1 MKKQSSMML
10 LALTL
15 TLATQAAVASDVT
28 GLASF
33 TAGTPA
39 RAADVN
45 GNFTAV
51 KTAVDDNQAQITAL
65 ETAITTL
72 ETANTALTASIAA
85 LEAKLA
91 SMSVT
96 TSNGQ
101 PTVRFTGV
109 NLQVVNGLAAT
120 ATANGTGNLI
130 VGYDEA
136 DASGFGRCTLGTNP
150 YLTGLAANVTDSTT
164 CAAAGGT
171 WVTTGFKTGSHYVVA
186 GSGHN
191 YSRWGGL
198 LAGWQNTSNYN
209 YASVIGGYNNTA
221 SGSVST
227 VSGGHHN
234 VAGGDGASVSG
245 GWANTASGAVASVS
259 GGARNTAS
267 GDQSSVSGGGNTVVV
282 GYGNVASGMLSSI
295 SGGWGNAASGSFS
308 SISGGGANTAS
319 GTAASISGGG
329 NGGVGGGNVA
339 DTDYSSILGGALQN
353 TSATWQTIP
362 ALP

>member
-1 MKKQSSMML
+1 MKKQPSMKL

-15 TLATQAAVASDVT
+15 TLAAQVAVASDVT
-28 GLASF
+28 GLTSF

-45 GNFTAV
+45 ANFTAV

-65 ETAITTL
+65 ETANAAL
-72 ETANTALTASIAA
+72 EARIAA
-85 LEAKLA
+85 LETRLT
-91 SMSVT
+91 SMTVT

-109 NLQVVNGLAAT
+109 NLQVVNGLAST

-136 DASGFGRCTLGTNP
+136 DTLNYSHCTMGTNP
-150 YLTGLAANVTDSTT
+150 ALSGVAAIVTDQTT
-164 CAAAGGT
+164 CTAAGGT
-171 WVTTGFKTGSHYVVA
+171 WFSTGFKTGSHYVVA

-198 LAGWQNTSNYN
+198 LAGRQNTSNYD

-227 VSGGHHN
+227 VTGGHHN
-234 VAGGDGASVSG
+234 IAGGDGASVSG
-245 GWANTASGAVASVS
+245 GWSNTASGGTASVS
-259 GGARNTAS
+259 GGGLNTAS
-267 GDQSSVSGGGNTVVV
+267 GSQASVSGGGSTSS
-282 GYGNVASGMLSSI
+282 GGNVASGYLSSI
-295 SGGWGNAASGSFS
+295 SGG
-308 SISGGGANTAS
+308 ISNTA
-319 GTAASISGGG
+319 
-329 NGGVGGGNVA
+329 
-339 DTDYSSILGGALQN
+339 DTTLSSILGGVGQN
-353 TSATWQTIP
+353 TSADYETLP